1 MVQRNYWPTETWQ
14 YATPQQV
21 DMDASMLEQIYGYT
35 STCIPHIHSL
45 LIVRHGYLVFE
56 EYYHGFQQ
64 QSYLSISSA
73 TKSIISALVGMALSL
88 PLPTNNA
95 QSFITSLD
103 QHVLDF
109 FPEYASN
116 ETDPRKQ
123 ALTLRHLLSLTGGFS
138 HEFPENYH
146 LDPVRLALARPMLHW
161 PGQQFYYDSQGVDI
175 LSGILT
181 RATGRNAA
189 TFAYETLFKTL
200 GIWQE
205 DTARFAWKTDPAGA
219 NIWHEYAYFDEKDG
233 FLWKIDPQ
241 GNNPGGFGIHL
252 TAREMAKIGYLYLNN
267 GLWDGKQVIPADYVA
282 ESTRQHSEGG
292 PPVNLP
298 YGYLWW
304 ITQHGS
310 HAAFFASGYGGKC
323 IYVIPSLDLV
333 FVSTGSSTQG
343 PQSHFQEILERFI
356 LPAIMQ

>member
-1 MVQRNYWPTETWQ
+1 MRIILRDYWPTQDWQ
-14 YATPQQV
+14 YAMPEQFG
-21 DMDASMLEQIYGYT
+21 MDASLLENIHNYA
-35 STCIPHIHSL
+35 STCVPHIHSL
-45 LIVRHGYLVFE
+45 LIVRRGSLVFE
-56 EYYHGFQQ
+56 EYYHGFHQ

-73 TKSIISALVGMALSL
+73 TKSIISALVGVAFAQNFL
-88 PLPTNNA
+88 TN
-95 QSFITSLD
+95 LD

-109 FPEYASN
+109 FPEYAAG

-123 ALTLRHLLSLTGGFS
+123 ALTLRHLLSLTGGFVR
-138 HEFPENYH
+138 EFPENYH
-146 LDPVRLALARPMLHW
+146 LDPVLLALARPMLYW
-161 PGQQFYYDSQGVDI
+161 PGQEFYYDSQGVDI

-200 GIWQE
+200 GIWRE
-205 DTARFAWKTDPAGA
+205 DAARFAWKTDPQGA
-219 NIWHEYAYFDEKDG
+219 HIWHEHAYFDEKDG

-267 GLWDGKQVIPADYVA
+267 GYWDGKQVIPEEYVT
-282 ESTRQHSEGG
+282 ESTHQQSGGG
-292 PPVNLP
+292 PPVNVP

-310 HAAFFASGYGGKC
+310 RAAFFASGYGGKC

-333 FVSTGSSTQG
+333 LVSTGSSTQG
-343 PQSHFQEILERFI
+343 PQSHFQAILERFI
-356 LPAIMQ
+356 LPAIH